1 MKAIQDLTDDE
12 LGHLV
17 READR
22 LQDAPEP
29 LIRAAIQ
36 TWSTRQQP
44 GALQA
49 AAQTALRHLVALLS
63 FDSWAA
69 PQLAPGLRSAAAD
82 TRHLLYSSMGR
93 DIDLRVA
100 PDARLFA
107 LAGQVLGPDEAGWVE
122 LSAQDAASG
131 DAPRRVALDAMGEFR
146 LEGVARGR
154 YLLTL
159 RMGQDVIVLP
169 PIDVGPR
176 EH

>member
-12 LGHLV
+12 LGRLV
-17 READR
+17 HEATS
-22 LQDAPEP
+22 LADAPDA

-36 TWSTRQQP
+36 TWSVQP
-44 GALQA
+44 QAHPLQA
-49 AAQTALRHLVALLS
+49 AAQGALRHLAAWLS

-82 TRHLLYSSMGR
+82 TRHLLYSTMGR

-100 PDARLFA
+100 PDARQFA
-107 LAGQVLGPDEAGWVE
+107 LAGQVLGPDDSGWVE
-122 LSAQDAASG
+122 LSLQDTAQGES
-131 DAPRRVALDAMGEFR
+131 PRRVALDAMGEFR

-169 PIDVGPR
+169 PIDVGAR